1 MEGFLIQD
9 ASYTRLKRQAD
20 SAGRQGI
27 YLAEYAENAE
37 RKMPFQDGRAKQFIL
52 FNAHWNLMA
61 CGYKY
66 TDYPQPGLI
75 ACGYPFMFE

>member
-52 FNAHWNLMA
+52 FNAHSHRIAGTSWLAAIN
-61 CGYKY
+61 
-66 TDYPQPGLI
+66 TLI
-75 ACGYPFMFE
+75 IRNRG